1 MNCKEEQWRNE
12 GAAYALRIAKE
23 KGVEG
28 LETDLRCRGME
39 NKRVSCKGNAADI
52 SACEY
57 NSAWICKHPKYKSIV
72 LTSTM
77 YGARPSGCPKVD
89 EWNRRAGE

>member
-1 MNCKEEQWRNE
+1 MR
-12 GAAYALRIAKE
+12 
-23 KGVEG
+23 KGG
-28 LETDLRCRGME
+28 RGMK

-52 SACEY
+52 STCEY
-57 NSAWICKHPKYKSIV
+57 NSAWICKHPKCKSIV

-89 EWNRRAGE
+89 EWHRRVGE

>member
-1 MNCKEEQWRNE
+1 MKRRLLKSIIRQEFPASNRGER
-12 GAAYALRIAKE
+12 
-23 KGVEG
+23 KGG
-28 LETDLRCRGME
+28 RDMK

-52 SACEY
+52 PACEY
-57 NSAWICKHPKYKSIV
+57 DSAWICKHPKCKSIV

-89 EWNRRAGE
+89 TWNRRVEG